1 MKLPVLPILFE
12 DNHLLVVDKP
22 AGLLSQADLGGD
34 LDVLTLARAIL
45 KQRDGKP
52 GNVYLGLVH
61 RLDRPVSGAMVL
73 AKTSK
78 AASRLARAF
87 RERAARKIYLAVV
100 GGVPEPAGAALSHP
114 LIRDRALRLTRVAA
128 AGGQGREARLAYR
141 VLETRAARSLVEI
154 ALETGLQHQIRAQLA
169 AIGHPVEGDR
179 KYGAPGYLDRG
190 PGAIALFAR
199 ELGFEHPVRRTPLHV
214 TAPPPPHFPWDLRS
228 GAPGSGGSA

>member
-1 MKLPVLPILFE
+1 MKLPELPILYE

-34 LDVLTLARAIL
+34 LDLLTLAREVI

-61 RLDRPVSGAMVL
+61 RLDRPVAGAMVL

-78 AASRLARAF
+78 AAGRLSRGF

-100 GGVPEPAGAALSHP
+100 RGLPEPPSAALTHS
-114 LIRDRALRLTRVAA
+114 LVRDRSRRLTRIA
-128 AGGQGREARLAYR
+128 AGDEDGREARLEYR
-141 VLETRAARSLVEI
+141 VIETRAGRSLVEVV
-154 ALETGLQHQIRAQLA
+154 LGTGLQHQIRSQLA

-179 KYGAPGYLDRG
+179 KYGASEYLAGG
-190 PGAIALFAR
+190 PGAIALFSR
-199 ELGFEHPVRRTPLHV
+199 ELGFEHPVRRTPLLV
-214 TAPPPPHFPWDLRS
+214 VAPPPPHFPWVLC
-228 GAPGSGGSA
+228 